1 MSSNQTS
8 NILFGAAAAA
18 GVAALLYYLLK
29 EEKSTNS
36 GDGGFSSMEGCPFKP
51 KEPAG
56 GKITRDELL
65 QILSNIAKSQ
75 DEMKTIMSELMK
87 DVIDLQPDFA
97 TMYDL
102 VKRKT
107 PEDPLEKAGITMQ
120 EFDTMLDANQDDPEI
135 RKAILTLM
143 GGDAAQA
150 NQANSEVSKK
160 VLELTVP
167 KIRDIHV
174 FMLEELRNLVP
185 QATKVQKPDGKTIA
199 ITAQALVGAKVQ
211 AKFNLSADEVEA
223 AVRHHHTSLAC
234 DQDFATLALQVQQ
247 IMSRL
252 MTSGA

>member
-1 MSSNQTS
+1 MSSNQTT
-8 NILFGAAAAA
+8 NILVGAAAAA

-29 EEKSTNS
+29 DEKSSNR
-36 GDGGFSSMEGCPFKP
+36 GDGGFSSMEGCPFQP
-51 KEPAG
+51 KQPA

-65 QILSNIAKSQ
+65 TILSNIAKSQ

-87 DVIDLQPDFA
+87 DVIELQPDFA
-97 TMYDL
+97 NMYDL

-143 GGDAAQA
+143 GGDAAQGNA
-150 NQANSEVSKK
+150 AAAEVSKK